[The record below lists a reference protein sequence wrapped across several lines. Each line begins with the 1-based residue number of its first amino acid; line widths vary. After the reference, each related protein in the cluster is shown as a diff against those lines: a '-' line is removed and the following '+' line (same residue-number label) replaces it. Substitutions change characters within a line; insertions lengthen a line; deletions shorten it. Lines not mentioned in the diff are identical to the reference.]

1 MKDRMQIADELLKK
15 DCYLIDFLP
24 MKVSKNSKGQFFAV
38 ESHLLGSKYDLIKVK
53 FSNLIL
59 KLMCYYR
66 ITMLWYEWLDE
77 PTPGN
82 VELAIS
88 DTVKKHSQTLEFLF
102 LDENMLL
109 VFDPDYLNL
118 AVYNPSKKARK
129 LFKQLAWS
137 EGLFWRSSNK

>member
-1 MKDRMQIADELLKK
+1 MKDKTQIADKLLKK

-24 MKVSKNSKGQFFAV
+24 KKVSKNGKGQFFAV
-38 ESHLLGSKYDLIKVK
+38 ESHLLGADKYDLIRVK

-66 ITMLWYEWLDE
+66 ITMLWGEWLE
-77 PTPGN
+77 KPTPEN

-88 DTVKKHSQTLEFLF
+88 DTVKKHSQTLDFLF
-102 LDENMLL
+102 LDESMLL
-109 VFDPDYLNL
+109 VFDPDCLNL
-118 AVYNPSKKARK
+118 AIYNPSKKARK

-137 EGLFWRSSNK
+137 EGLFWRLS